1 MSTDTSRVGTG
12 APILDA
18 MIGGG
23 LPRKRSVLVTGGP
36 GTGKSTL
43 GMQFL
48 QAGLPEGDDCLYIS
62 TEQTIG
68 ELRDSFAGFAFD
80 LDHDSLAFAS
90 IHAKPGRPV
99 ESDEQRLTLTTL
111 GEDGDP
117 TPFGSGFD
125 APFTAEYIR
134 DYLARYGQFDRVVFD
149 SVSGLSVIAE
159 GDEQFRR
166 SVLDLIRYFSD
177 DVGATTLFTAEHR
190 SSDSLSD
197 ALQFTTHGV
206 IELSRRRI
214 VDDPHLSIEVTKMR
228 GVRHDR
234 RRAEVQFTDEGL
246 RIGPERRSQ
255 PPVLKTHTHRPL
267 GIDGLDAL
275 CGGGPVCG
283 AGVLLEHDGE
293 ANLMALFGTILADAV
308 DRGDAITLVPTIEL
322 GQSRVAAL
330 FEDRG
335 HALDA
340 LLEDGRLSVIDAIGG
355 WDESLPNVHATPG
368 TAAEFADL
376 LADVGGRTDRTTS
389 TLLNADAVVH
399 SFGAD
404 GARTVRYRAESTLL
418 DGQDRLVHV
427 TNPAVVDD
435 TVAAFHRDSAEQVL
449 HTWIEDD
456 GLQYVR
462 LKKSPC
468 GFVGTTSLVE
478 YVSDP
483 PYLRVQDPPL
493 ERESPSVDGDGNEN
507 GN

>member
-1 MSTDTSRVGTG
+1 MPTDTSRVETG
-12 APILDA
+12 APVLDA

-23 LPRKRSVLVTGGP
+23 LPPRRSVLVTGGP

-43 GMQFL
+43 AMQFL
-48 QAGLPEGDDCLYIS
+48 QAGLTEGDDCLYIS
-62 TEQTIG
+62 TEQTID
-68 ELRDSFAGFAFD
+68 ELRDSFSGFSFD
-80 LDHDSLAFAS
+80 LDHDSLSFAS
-90 IHAKPGRPV
+90 IHAKPGQLIGR
-99 ESDEQRLTLTTL
+99 DEQRLTLTTL

-117 TPFGSGFD
+117 TPFGGGFD
-125 APFTAEYIR
+125 APFTAEYVR
-134 DYLARYGQFDRVVFD
+134 EYLDRYGQCDRVVFD
-149 SVSGLSVIAE
+149 SVSGLSAIAE
-159 GDEQFRR
+159 DDERFRR

-214 VDDPHLSIEVTKMR
+214 VDDPHLSLEVTKMR

-234 RRAEVQFTDEGL
+234 RRAAVQFTDDGL
-246 RIGPERRSQ
+246 RVGPERRSQ
-255 PPVLKTHTHRPL
+255 PPVLKTHSHRPL

-283 AGVLLEHDGE
+283 TGVLLEHDGE
-293 ANLMALFGTILADAV
+293 ANLMALFGAILADAV

-322 GQSRVAAL
+322 SQSRVAAL
-330 FEDRG
+330 VEDRG
-335 HALDA
+335 HSLDA
-340 LLEDGRLSVIDAIGG
+340 LLEGGHLSVVDTIGG
-355 WDESLPNVHATPG
+355 WDESLPDVHAAPG
-368 TAAEFADL
+368 TPAAFADL
-376 LADVGGRTDRTTS
+376 LAEIHDETDGTTS
-389 TLLNADAVVH
+389 TLLNADAIVH
-399 SFGAD
+399 SFGVE

-418 DGQDRLVHV
+418 DDEDRLVHV
-427 TNPAVVDD
+427 TNPDVVDD
-435 TVAAFHRDSAEQVL
+435 TVAAFHRDAAEQVL

-478 YVSDP
+478 YVTDP
-483 PYLRVQDPPL
+483 PYLRVQNPPR
-493 ERESPSVDGDGNEN
+493 ERENPYAD
-507 GN
+507 

>member
-1 MSTDTSRVGTG
+1 MSTDTPPVGTG

-23 LPRKRSVLVTGGP
+23 LPRQRSVLVTGGP

-43 GMQFL
+43 AMQFL
-48 QAGLPEGDDCLYIS
+48 QAGLTEGDDCLYIS

-68 ELRDSFAGFAFD
+68 ELRDSFAGFSFD
-80 LDHDSLAFAS
+80 LDHAALAFAS

-99 ESDEQRLTLTTL
+99 ESDERRLTLTTL
-111 GEDGDP
+111 DEDGDP
-117 TPFGSGFD
+117 TPFGSGFE
-125 APFTAEYIR
+125 APFTAEYVR
-134 DYLARYGQFDRVVFD
+134 EYLDRYGQCDRVVFD
-149 SVSGLSVIAE
+149 SVSGLSAIGE
-159 GDEQFRR
+159 DDDHFRR

-197 ALQFTTHGV
+197 ALRFTTHGV

-214 VDDPHLSIEVTKMR
+214 VDDPHLSLEVTKMR

-234 RRAEVQFTDEGL
+234 RRAEVQFTDDGL

-267 GIDGLDAL
+267 GIDGLDDL

-308 DRGDAITLVPTIEL
+308 DRGDAVTLVPTIEL
-322 GQSRVAAL
+322 SQSRVAAL
-330 FEDRG
+330 FDDRG
-335 HALDA
+335 HSLDA
-340 LLEDGRLSVIDAIGG
+340 LLADGRVSVVDVIGG
-355 WDESLPNVHATPG
+355 WDESLPNVHAAPG
-368 TAAEFADL
+368 TPAEFSDL
-376 LADVGGRTDRTTS
+376 LADAHDGTDGVTS

-399 SFGAD
+399 SFGVE
-404 GARTVRYRAESTLL
+404 GARTVRYRAESALL
-418 DGQDRLVHV
+418 DGDDRLVHV
-427 TNPAVVDD
+427 TNPDVVDD
-435 TVAAFHRDSAEQVL
+435 TVAAFHRDAAEQVL

-468 GFVGTTSLVE
+468 GFVGTTSLIE
-478 YVSDP
+478 YVTEP
-483 PYLRVQDPPL
+483 PYLRVQDPPRA
-493 ERESPSVDGDGNEN
+493 RESPTVE
-507 GN
+507 